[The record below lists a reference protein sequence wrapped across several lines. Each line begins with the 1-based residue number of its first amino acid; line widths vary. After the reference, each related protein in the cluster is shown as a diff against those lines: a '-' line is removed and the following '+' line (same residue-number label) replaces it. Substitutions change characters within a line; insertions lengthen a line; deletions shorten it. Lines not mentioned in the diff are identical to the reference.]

1 MNRVLFDM
9 DNVLVDFDGY
19 AQLHGLSGQVVKSLP
34 GAYRA
39 MAPLP
44 GALEAVRAVE
54 AMGFEAWIA
63 SKPPQGVA
71 HAYAEKAD
79 WVHTH
84 LPQLS
89 GRLILTPDKGLL
101 GDEGDVLIDDR
112 PHAAN
117 CAAFRGLLIPFT
129 PGTSWRDVLDV
140 LAAHRRRR
148 GRQGPQGRRWQ
159 PRRTHRTAN

>member
-1 MNRVLFDM
+1 VNRVLFDM

-19 AQLHGLSGQVVKSLP
+19 ARQRGLSGQVVKALP

-44 GALEAVRAVE
+44 GALDAVRTVE
-54 AMGFEAWIA
+54 SMGYEVWIA
-63 SKPPQGVA
+63 SKPPQGIA

-79 WVHTH
+79 WVHEH

-117 CAAFRGLLIPFT
+117 CHEFRGLLIPFS
-129 PGTSWRDVLDV
+129 PGTTWADVFRILR
-140 LAAHRRRR
+140 AHRPQRRIPSADRPLLRRR
-148 GRQGPQGRRWQ
+148 
-159 PRRTHRTAN
+159 TASTT

>member
-1 MNRVLFDM
+1 VNRVLFDM

-19 AQLHGLSGQVVKSLP
+19 ARRLGLSGQVVKTLP

-44 GALEAVRAVE
+44 GALDAVRTVE
-54 AMGFEAWIA
+54 AIGFEAWIA
-63 SKPPQGVA
+63 SKPPQGFS

-79 WVHTH
+79 WVHEY
-84 LPQLS
+84 LPHLS

-101 GDEGDVLIDDR
+101 GDEDDVLVDDR

-117 CAAFRGLLIPFT
+117 CHAFRGLLIPFEG
-129 PGTSWRDVLDV
+129 GTGWPEVLRI
-140 LAAHRRRR
+140 LRSIRARRRAS
-148 GRQGPQGRRWQ
+148 PSARRAGNR
-159 PRRTHRTAN
+159 PTAAT